1 MDKVAIFGKKGSIA
15 KYDLTNNKPIWV
27 GDLPSGYIPHI
38 IGQYE
43 DYVIVFSWAWFAT
56 KMVHCFRESS
66 GELLWSHYQ
75 HGLHSEMTPFIPHT
89 HDKHMYY
96 LASQKEVS
104 KLSWET
110 GKVMFRKRF
119 KKSIFKSYSLVIIS
133 DEVCLI
139 SKKDA
144 LIINKENGT
153 IKPYPE
159 LAEKLN
165 LKDLTASLGNGVS
178 FMSSIYL
185 THPQYHDAG
194 TYGGDTGGSGG
205 N

>member
-1 MDKVAIFGKKGSIA
+1 MYKRQ
-15 KYDLTNNKPIWV
+15 LTNNKPIWV
-27 GDLPSGYIPHI
+27 GELPSGYTPNIM
-38 IGQYE
+38 GQYE

-96 LASQKEVS
+96 LASQREVS

-110 GKVMFRKRF
+110 GKVLFRKRF
-119 KKSIFKSYSLVIIS
+119 KKSIYKSYSLLIIS

-139 SKKDA
+139 SNKDA
-144 LIINKENGT
+144 LVVNKENGM

-165 LKDLTASLGNGVS
+165 LKELTASLGNLS
-178 FMSSIYL
+178 LI
-185 THPQYHDAG
+185 HI
-194 TYGGDTGGSGG
+194 
-205 N
+205 

>member
-1 MDKVAIFGKKGSIA
+1 MNKVAVFGKKGSIA

-96 LASQKEVS
+96 LASQREVS

-110 GKVMFRKRF
+110 GKVVFRKMF

-144 LIINKENGT
+144 LMVNQENGM

-165 LKDLTASLGNGVS
+165 LKELTASLGNGVF
-178 FMSSIYL
+178 FMSSIYS
-185 THPQYHDAG
+185 THPQYHDGGA
-194 TYGGDTGGSGG
+194 YGGDAGGSGG

>member
-27 GDLPSGYIPHI
+27 GDLPSGYTPHI
-38 IGQYE
+38 MGQYE

-89 HDKHMYY
+89 LDKHMYY
-96 LASQKEVS
+96 LASQREVS

-110 GKVMFRKRF
+110 GKVLFRKRF
-119 KKSIFKSYSLVIIS
+119 KKSIFKSFVEHCLSLLPTS
-133 DEVCLI
+133 AT
-139 SKKDA
+139 S
-144 LIINKENGT
+144 T
-153 IKPYPE
+153 HSYPGIPSYP
-159 LAEKLN
+159 N
-165 LKDLTASLGNGVS
+165 S
-178 FMSSIYL
+178 YL
-185 THPQYHDAG
+185 PTP
-194 TYGGDTGGSGG
+194 
-205 N
+205 